1 MKSIIF
7 TVCVLLVGVALIAGG
22 AYYLMKEKGDKDS
35 VKIYGTFIAIGA
47 VITIGM
53 VIKILVAIIYS

>member
-7 TVCVLLVGVALIAGG
+7 TVCALIVGVALIGAGT
-22 AYYLMKEKGDKDS
+22 YYLIKEKGDKES
-35 VKIYGTFIAIGA
+35 VKIYGTFIVIGA

-53 VIKILVAIIYS
+53 IIKILVAGF